1 MILEKYIGLFLS
13 KHTCFIKVSYQ
24 LYEYLSAKFSHLQI
38 VWQRAVTATALR
50 IYVHETS
57 ASSGEQG
64 EWTSQSGCGGNKYGQ
79 RGMILSVS
87 ICTSTGTC

>member
-1 MILEKYIGLFLS
+1 M
-13 KHTCFIKVSYQ
+13 
-24 LYEYLSAKFSHLQI
+24 SAKFWHLQI
-38 VWQRAVTATALR
+38 VCQRAATATALR

-64 EWTSQSGCGGNKYGQ
+64 EWASQSRCGGNKYGQ

-87 ICTSTGTC
+87 IYTSTGTC